1 MDEAVFLQSYQ
12 CALCFSTEINSCM
25 LWCGELWNSFIVS
38 FSLSSED
45 RMLVLSFNM
54 FWLNF
59 PFPEYPKLLA
69 MFRCRSGNLHSK
81 VNLYGFSFMIALSIT
96 NCEVTLIIQPY
107 SLCYTLFIVEDFVLP
122 KAWEHSLFLRLSF
135 SVLIF
140 CCCCADHNFLILL
153 EVSVYLSCKYIT
165 LLSVIFLLI
174 WSIE

>member
-1 MDEAVFLQSYQ
+1 MDEAVFLQYDQ
-12 CALCFSTEINSCM
+12 CAFHCSTEINACM
-25 LWCGELWNSFIVS
+25 VWCGELLNSVITA

-45 RMLVLSFNM
+45 RMLALSFNI
-54 FWLNF
+54 FWLNY
-59 PFPEYPKLLA
+59 PSPEYPKLLA
-69 MFRCRSGNLHSK
+69 MFGCRSGELHAK
-81 VNLYGFSFMIALSIT
+81 VNLYEFSFMMAFYINT
-96 NCEVTLIIQPY
+96 GEVTLMIQQH
-107 SLCYTLFIVEDFVLP
+107 SLCSTLFIVADFVLP
-122 KAWEHSLFLRLSF
+122 NACEWHLHLRLSF